1 MTLHNNLIFI
11 ILLTMKSLRIN
22 QLILVFALI
31 PGIIAL
37 TSCKKNVINEI
48 KVPDFKSL
56 SAQFMEPSKEYTTSP
71 FFVWNANITKE
82 EIDNYLND
90 FKKAGSSQ
98 VFIHPRPGLITEYLS
113 DKWFELYKHAVEK
126 GKELGMNIW
135 IYDENSYPSGFGGGH
150 VPAEMP
156 ESYNQGQ
163 GLKMTRFETLPDTAD
178 KYYLCLKEDNRKYK
192 DITASLEG
200 EKGKTGKYLLFSK
213 TYNGK
218 SDWYGGFSYVDL
230 LYPGVTQKFIEVTMT
245 GYEKNL
251 GSEFGKTIPGTFT
264 DEPQI
269 NSPGGIRFTPDL
281 FKVFQVKLGYDLR
294 TNLPS
299 LFEEVGDW
307 KHIRHNYTQTLLDL
321 FIDRWS
327 KPWNQYCE
335 LKGLKFTGHYWEHEW
350 PNMRPGGD
358 NMAMYIWHQVPA
370 IDMLFNQFNDSITGA
385 QFGNVRS
392 VKELASAANQAGRSR
407 KLSETYGGS
416 GWDLTFTNMKRN
428 GDWEY
433 ALGVNLMNQHL
444 TYFTLAGARK
454 YDYPP
459 SFDYHEPWWNDYKYI
474 NDHFAR
480 LSLALSSG
488 RQINDILVLEPT
500 TTAWLYDSYV
510 KRNPKVVEIGQTFQS
525 FVTKLEKGQVEYDL
539 GSENILKTLGSVK
552 NGKLVVGQCDYSKV
566 VIPPM
571 TENLDLSTFKL
582 IRKFVSGGGTL
593 IAFSVPE
600 LTDGSPN
607 AEMKA
612 FFEKNSDK
620 IIKVGALNDELLSKY
635 FSNKDV
641 VFSGVKGGV
650 LYHHTRNL
658 TDGKL
663 VFIVNSSLSDFVTGN
678 LSLTGKDAVEM
689 NTLTGELSEYA
700 NQAEGEKIS
709 VNFTLNPAG
718 SLLLFFPNIKTEG
731 YSKPVVKGNF
741 NPVATTSPMT
751 IARDADNAMM
761 IDFCDIQVGG
771 EMTKDLHVFNAAD
784 KVFKYYGFKNGNP
797 WNTSVQYKTNIV
809 DRDTF
814 GVKTGFIASYNFA
827 IKGKFDYS
835 SMKAVV
841 ERPDLWTVS
850 INGKEIKPE
859 AGKWWLDRNFSVFNI
874 GTLVKD
880 GKNTITLKTS
890 PMKIH
895 AEVEPVYIIGNFSV
909 ESVAK
914 GFIIKAP
921 VLKLST
927 GSWLTQ
933 GLPFYSWGVTYSKEF
948 SVDKPEGKYEVSLGE
963 WKGTV
968 AEVVVN
974 GKPAGVIAFP
984 PYRADLT
991 GFIKQGVNKIDIKVI
1006 GSLKNLL
1013 GPHHNNPAL
1022 GIASPWMWR
1031 NIKSYPAGKDYQM
1044 FDYGLFKEFVLF
1056 NGK

>member
-1 MTLHNNLIFI
+1 
-11 ILLTMKSLRIN
+11 MKSLRIN

-31 PGIIAL
+31 PCIIAVN
-37 TSCKKNVINEI
+37 SCKKNVINEV

-56 SAQFMEPSKEYTTSP
+56 SAQFKEPAREYTTAP
-71 FFVWNANITKE
+71 FFVWNADITKE
-82 EIDNYLND
+82 EISNFLND

-98 VFIHPRPGLITEYLS
+98 VFIHPRPGLVTEYLS
-113 DKWFELYKHAVEK
+113 DKWFELYKYAVEK

-135 IYDENSYPSGFGGGH
+135 IYDENSYPSGFAGGH

-163 GLKMTRFETLPDTAD
+163 GLKMTKFETLPDTAN
-178 KYYLCLKEDNRKYK
+178 KYYLCLKEEDGKYK
-192 DITASLEG
+192 DITPSPEG

-251 GSEFGKTIPGTFT
+251 GTEFGKTIPGTFT

-281 FKVFQVKLGYDLR
+281 FKVFREKWGYDLK

-299 LFEEVGDW
+299 LYEEVGDW
-307 KHIRHNYTQTLLDL
+307 KRIRQNYTQTLLDL
-321 FIDRWS
+321 FIDRWA
-327 KPWNQYCE
+327 KPWFEYCE
-335 LKGLKFTGHYWEHEW
+335 TKGLKFTGHYWEHEW

-370 IDMLFNQFNDSITGA
+370 IDMLFNQFNDSVPGA

-416 GWDLTFTNMKRN
+416 GWDLTFTEMKRN

-474 NDHFAR
+474 NDHYAR

-488 RQINDILVLEPT
+488 KQVNEILVLEPT
-500 TTAWLYDSYV
+500 TTSWLYDSYV
-510 KRNPKVVEIGQTFQS
+510 KRNPKVGVIGQTFQS
-525 FVTKLEKGQVEYDL
+525 FVTKLEKAQVEYDL
-539 GSENILKTLGSVK
+539 GSESIIKTLGNVTK
-552 NGKLVVGQCDYSKV
+552 GKLVVGQCSYSSV
-566 VIPPM
+566 VIPPL

-582 IRKFVSGGGTL
+582 LKKFVSGGGTL

-600 LTDGSPN
+600 FTDGSPN
-607 AEMKA
+607 VEMKA
-612 FFEKNSDK
+612 FFEKNSTK
-620 IIKVGALNDELLSKY
+620 IVKAEILNNEILAKY
-635 FSNKDV
+635 FRNKDV
-641 VFSGVKGGV
+641 VFTDVKGGM
-650 LYHHTRNL
+650 LYHHTRTL
-658 TDGKL
+658 ADGKL
-663 VFIVNSSLSDFVTGN
+663 VFLVNSSLSGSVTGK
-678 LSLTGKDAVEM
+678 LSVTGKDAVEM
-689 NTLTGELSEYA
+689 NTLTGELSGYA
-700 NQAEGEKIS
+700 NKEEGEKTNIAYS
-709 VNFTLNPAG
+709 LPPAG
-718 SLLLFFPNIKTEG
+718 SLLLFFSNVKTEG
-731 YSKPVVKGNF
+731 FSKPVATGNF
-741 NPVATTSPMT
+741 TPVPATSKMT
-751 IARDADNAMM
+751 IKRAADNAMM
-761 IDFCDIQVGG
+761 IDFCDILLGN
-771 EMTKDLHVFNAAD
+771 ETTKDLHVFNAAD
-784 KVFKYYGFKNGNP
+784 KVYKYYGFKNGNP

-814 GVKTGFIASYNFA
+814 GVNTGFTASYHFT

-835 SMKAVV
+835 SLKAVV
-841 ERPDLWTVS
+841 ERPYLWTVVL
-850 INGKEIKPE
+850 NGKEIKSE
-859 AGKWWLDRNFSVFNI
+859 AGKWWLDRNFGIFNI
-874 GTLVKD
+874 GKLIKA
-880 GKNTITLKTS
+880 GENTITVKTS

-895 AEVEPVYIIGNFSV
+895 AEVEPVYIIGDFSV
-909 ESVAK
+909 EPVSK

-921 VLKLST
+921 ISKYSA

-933 GLPFYSWGVTYSKEF
+933 GLSFYSWGMSYSKEYTIG
-948 SVDKPEGKYEVSLGE
+948 KPAGKYEVALGE

-968 AEVVVN
+968 AEVTVN
-974 GKPAGVIAFP
+974 GQAAGMIGFP
-984 PYRADLT
+984 PYRADIS
-991 GFIKQGVNKIDIKVI
+991 GFIKQGVNKIDIRII

-1013 GPHHNNPAL
+1013 GPHHNKPAM

-1031 NIKSYPAGKDYQM
+1031 NVKSYPAGKDYRM
-1044 FDYGLFKEFVLF
+1044 YDYGLIGDFVLYK
-1056 NGK
+1056 GE